1 MRRSVVVLTLI
12 VLMVTVMLSAGCSKA
27 NNAGTSNIKASPKTS
42 SDDEGTNAP
51 ESKKPDDV
59 VEIEY
64 MRMDPSWDP
73 LKWGEDPVSKE
84 MTRRTGIRLKCLAP
98 SGEGD
103 QVANVMLM
111 SDDYPELIGGYSQS
125 TFNKYVDAGALY
137 SIDELVEKYNCPHIL
152 DGTTV
157 PSASLAVYRSGDGK
171 LYSVPTWYSEDG
183 FGSVGQTIQV
193 RNDIY
198 QELGEP
204 EIKTMDEFYK
214 LLETVR
220 DSHRTYN
227 GINMWPLAVHWQD
240 SGMLGDVA
248 NIYGSK
254 IMGYKY
260 YNEDTKKVEFFLR
273 APELIKAV
281 QFLNK
286 CYNKG
291 IVDPECFTFDG
302 TEMGEAYAQGKYV
315 FTMSWFWNLW
325 TADSLLS
332 GEDPNQYYKAIEVPQ
347 GTPDVQQHFGYY
359 HTAGDLCLSVTKNCR
374 HPEAATHF
382 IDFCLSDEG
391 QILDFYGIEG
401 ETMEFKDGQ
410 PYLKKGIYDHLMAD
424 WDGYRAK
431 SGIRLW
437 DQMKSQ
443 KWNWERQAESPVR
456 SANRAMAAK
465 YAFDGTYL
473 KPLQV
478 KSTTLEGILFA
489 EIEAN
494 IIPQITEI
502 VIDPDASKVVP
513 EMKSLLKSYESKG
526 LSKLEDVW
534 TDQYSQIIANAS

>member
-1 MRRSVVVLTLI
+1 M
-12 VLMVTVMLSAGCSKA
+12 
-27 NNAGTSNIKASPKTS
+27 
-42 SDDEGTNAP
+42 
-51 ESKKPDDV
+51 
-59 VEIEY
+59 
-64 MRMDPSWDP
+64 
-73 LKWGEDPVSKE
+73 
-84 MTRRTGIRLKCLAP
+84 
-98 SGEGD
+98 
-103 QVANVMLM
+103 
-111 SDDYPELIGGYSQS
+111 
-125 TFNKYVDAGALY
+125 AL
-137 SIDELVEKYNCPHIL
+137 D
-152 DGTTV
+152 
-157 PSASLAVYRSGDGK
+157 R
-171 LYSVPTWYSEDG
+171 
-183 FGSVGQTIQV
+183 TIQV